1 MPDDFYHREIAV
13 AITPVGVFK
22 GDRGMVI
29 VAGSTRHELTVG
41 GDEYWEE
48 HEAQAAAEAAAEA
61 GLDPTKV
68 PPPTADYDDDTDDDE
83 EENPQDDLLI
93 EQVRRITLLCTAR
106 CVLTRCCVAQDVHHF
121 SYYAVEGSRGGLRW
135 SHEAGDYETAVMD
148 EDNNLSPQHNYKLD
162 VQVCQSHP
170 PHTRHLSRVVA

>member
-1 MPDDFYHREIAV
+1 M
-13 AITPVGVFK
+13 
-22 GDRGMVI
+22 
-29 VAGSTRHELTVG
+29 
-41 GDEYWEE
+41 
-48 HEAQAAAEAAAEA
+48 
-61 GLDPTKV
+61 
-68 PPPTADYDDDTDDDE
+68 
-83 EENPQDDLLI
+83 
-93 EQVRRITLLCTAR
+93 
-106 CVLTRCCVAQDVHHF
+106 AQDVHHF